1 MKNQMKGN
9 SMAHNRNDGHNLK
22 LQIPIQPNIG
32 LESDARQAVVEI
44 LNITLADEAV
54 LKTKSRCALW
64 NIRGEDFFQLHTLF
78 KDQYQLL
85 NSISDEI
92 GERVRM
98 LGGFTIGSL
107 EDFLDH
113 TRLEEQ
119 PGLVPD
125 ILSLLAN
132 HEALIRF
139 LRVDARKCSEEHED
153 EGTFE
158 LLVKGIRLHEKMAW
172 MLRSCIEPETF
183 HSESQNIISASD

>member
-1 MKNQMKGN
+1 MG
-9 SMAHNRNDGHNLK
+9 HNRNDGHIPK

-32 LESDARQAVVEI
+32 LESDIRQSVAEI

-54 LKTKSRCALW
+54 LKTKTRCAHW
-64 NIRGEDFFQLHTLF
+64 NVRGTDFYERHAFFL
-78 KDQYQLL
+78 DQYQQM

-92 GERVRM
+92 GERIRM
-98 LGGFTIGSL
+98 VGGFTIGSL
-107 EDFLDH
+107 EDFLEH

-125 ILSLLAN
+125 ILGLLAN

-139 LRVDARKCSEEHED
+139 LRVDARKATEEYED

-158 LLVKGIRLHEKMAW
+158 LLIKVMSLHEKMAW
-172 MLRSCIEPETF
+172 MLRSSIESDLAHGEG
-183 HSESQNIISASD
+183 QKIIPSD

>member
-1 MKNQMKGN
+1 MKGS
-9 SMAHNRNDGHNLK
+9 SMAYNRTDGHNQK

-32 LESDARQAVVEI
+32 LESDARLAVVEI

-54 LKTKSRCALW
+54 LKTKTRCALW
-64 NIRGEDFFQLHTLF
+64 NIRGEKFLELHNLF
-78 KDQYQLL
+78 KDQYELL
-85 NSISDEI
+85 NGISNEI
-92 GERVRM
+92 SERIRM

-107 EDFLDH
+107 EDFLEH

-139 LRVDARKCSEEHED
+139 LRVDARKSTEEYED
-153 EGTFE
+153 EGTFA
-158 LLVKGIRLHEKMAW
+158 LLVKVMSLHEKIAW
-172 MLRSCIEPETF
+172 MQRSCIGTETING
-183 HSESQNIISASD
+183 EN